1 MHTMSAD
8 MKKIPLGPPPS
19 YDTPPL
25 DLGDGKKQ
33 RNVGLFSLLMED
45 PPPYKE
51 NNSPTESFSSFQ
63 FLPPLALRPWKRF
76 FSMCLRGRYSSSAEN
91 FGHNLVYYQVNYA
104 WLMLLLVMVALVVI
118 NSDDFNFCIL
128 WTSITVLLIYGLNV
142 SGFVF
147 KLFGR
152 RLSLSEQL
160 TAFIMLELP
169 FYGLLPG
176 AVPFIYFIVGFTGFV
191 TFHASFTR
199 AYKPSLFGIS
209 KIHHI

>member
-1 MHTMSAD
+1 MVAYGRLTVYKIFSKVRLRKTEFWLRVFWSFFLGWKCWIDFHNTAFMHTMSAD

-33 RNVGLFSLLMED
+33 SNVGLFSLLMED

-76 FSMCLRGRYSSSAEN
+76 FSMCLSGRCSSSAEN

-104 WLMLLLVMVALVVI
+104 WLMLLLVMVALLV
-118 NSDDFNFCIL
+118 
-128 WTSITVLLIYGLNV
+128 
-142 SGFVF
+142 
-147 KLFGR
+147 
-152 RLSLSEQL
+152 
-160 TAFIMLELP
+160 
-169 FYGLLPG
+169 
-176 AVPFIYFIVGFTGFV
+176 
-191 TFHASFTR
+191 
-199 AYKPSLFGIS
+199 
-209 KIHHI
+209 